1 MTLVVLDELQHP
13 SRFEETEMAWVWE
26 YQIDDNGDGQSKHDL
41 FMDVGEV
48 IKFRVID
55 EEFTE
60 SEPTGPP
67 EESGS
72 HSNQPT
78 NDHNSKPPYKIF
90 GAINEPG
97 LGVDS
102 WWTQAEAAGDD
113 EDEEDE

>member
-1 MTLVVLDELQHP
+1 M
-13 SRFEETEMAWVWE
+13 WE
-26 YQIDDNGDGQSKHDL
+26 YQIEDSGDGTTKHDL

-60 SEPTGPP
+60 AEPSGPP
-67 EESGS
+67 GS
-72 HSNQPT
+72 ETTSNHTQPQTGANQPAS
-78 NDHNSKPPYKIF
+78 DHNSKPPYKIF

-102 WWTQAEAAGDD
+102 WWTQNEAAGDSD
-113 EDEEDE
+113 EQEEDE